1 MNPYILAARKAV
13 ESQYDGVCDIIEY
26 QEKQD
31 PIKKI
36 TRHEEITV
44 QEKQP
49 CRLSFEEVYVNNETN
64 TESKVVTKVK
74 LFIAP
79 ELQINPGS
87 KIIVKQRGRKKAYKN
102 SGEPA
107 VYNTHQEFM
116 LEIFKGWA

>member
-44 QEKQP
+44 HKEQP

-87 KIIVKQRGRKKAYKN
+87 KIIVEQRGRKKAYKN
-102 SGEPA
+102 YS
-107 VYNTHQEFM
+107 THQEIVV
-116 LEIFKGWA
+116 EIFKGWA